1 MTWKDEIK
9 KKISIKDTP
18 YRLSDGSGR
27 RNPDGGKE
35 SYMATKEIVKNL
47 MEEVD
52 KIPESVL
59 QILTTPAQ
67 QLVKKGVYD
76 RKQTERILERKIRSI
91 LDGTKKYDIMQD
103 LMKNKIFASVLGD
116 LKYDLEYTR
125 DE

>member
-1 MTWKDEIK
+1 MTWKNEIK
-9 KKISIKDTP
+9 KKISFKDTP
-18 YRLSDGSGR
+18 FRLPDGR
-27 RNPDGGKE
+27 MNPDGKKE
-35 SYMATKEIVKNL
+35 SYMATKEILKNL

-59 QILTTPAQ
+59 QILATPAKE
-67 QLVKKGVYD
+67 LIYEGFFD
-76 RKQTERILERKIRSI
+76 REKIERMLEIRIRSI
-91 LDGTKKYDIMQD
+91 LDGTKQYDFMQD